1 MNDTNVNHCGRA
13 LLALFWF
20 AASGR
25 ITESQTMTKPISA
38 LSTSVVDERGAATL
52 LGIAPATLRN
62 IRSQGRGPTYCR
74 VGRRVV
80 YRVRDVDAYLENNA
94 VDPEANR

>member
-1 MNDTNVNHCGRA
+1 MTNPTTAVA
-13 LLALFWF
+13 
-20 AASGR
+20 
-25 ITESQTMTKPISA
+25 P
-38 LSTSVVDERGAATL
+38 SVVDERGAAAL

-62 IRSQGRGPTYCR
+62 LRSQGRGPKYCR